1 MIFHCQPRCSD
12 QFSIIIFP
20 MDFHVCSISRGIFM
34 VFRSIFMIFPGF
46 SQFWLTIFCHG
57 IHGLGALAPWPC
69 HAGPSKGGGR
79 GELCQALLQLRGF
92 GSGDVHEVSQDAWGY
107 AGDNGEIMGQ
117 WIGLRWFKGKLT
129 GILQYFNG
137 KMYGFRLRF
146 SQQNQSIDHGDIV
159 GIL

>member
-12 QFSIIIFP
+12 QFSIIIVP
-20 MDFHVCSISRGIFM
+20 MDFHVCSMNFHGVSIDFHDFSR
-34 VFRSIFMIFPGF
+34 IFPVLVDHF
-46 SQFWLTIFCHG
+46 LPWHPWPWR
-57 IHGLGALAPWPC
+57 LGALAVP
-69 HAGPSKGGGR
+69 AVPSKGGSR
-79 GELCQALLQLRGF
+79 GELCQALLQLRGL